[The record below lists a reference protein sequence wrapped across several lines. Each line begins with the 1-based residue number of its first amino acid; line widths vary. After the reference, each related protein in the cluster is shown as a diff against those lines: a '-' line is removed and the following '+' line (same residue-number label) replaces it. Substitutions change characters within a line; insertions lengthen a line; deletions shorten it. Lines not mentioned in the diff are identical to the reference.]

1 MDSKKRTL
9 GKTISWYVF
18 HNCMMFTITYLL
30 TGSWEL
36 GLTIA
41 LLQTLGE
48 AVLYYIHERVWLRIK
63 PKKSGIYSDPL
74 GSIEHEHSRN

>member
-1 MDSKKRTL
+1 
-9 GKTISWYVF
+9 
-18 HNCMMFTITYLL
+18 MMFSITYLL

-48 AVLYYIHERVWLRIK
+48 AILYYFHERIWLRIK
-63 PKKSGIYSDPL
+63 PKKTGIPAETK
-74 GSIEHEHSRN
+74 G

>member
-1 MDSKKRTL
+1 MDSKRRTL
-9 GKTISWYVF
+9 GKTVSWYIF
-18 HNCMMFTITYLL
+18 HNAMMFTITYLL

-48 AVLYYIHERVWLRIK
+48 AVLYYLHERIWTRVK
-63 PKKSGIYSDPL
+63 PKSKAL
-74 GSIEHEHSRN
+74 